1 MNQKLH
7 FFIGKGG
14 VGKSTSS
21 AISAIYLS
29 NNKIKTLLVSI
40 DPAHNQ
46 RDLFNKDFSEK
57 KMKINDYLSV
67 IEVDESFWI
76 KKYLAQVK
84 KEVNETY
91 TYQTAFN
98 LDKYFKILKYS
109 PGIEEYALLLAI
121 ENVLKKNLD
130 VEYIIFDMPPT
141 ALTLKIFS
149 LPLTTSVW
157 LEELLKLRLEIY
169 KKKEIISKIKLGKI
183 EIETDKVKNSL
194 DRMIIHYSI
203 LRELFLSDKVLINIV
218 KNPDIL
224 SLSESIR
231 LISKI
236 RDLEMHINSIIINK
250 YDPKISHSKHES
262 YKNEKVVYIKNSEK
276 RLNGFDALSNFADT
290 YKDVFK
296 GLFSIES

>member
-14 VGKSTSS
+14 VGKSTTS
-21 AISAIYLS
+21 AISAIFLS
-29 NNKIKTLLVSI
+29 NQKIKTLLVSI

-57 KMKINDYLSV
+57 KTKINDYLSV
-67 IEVDESFWI
+67 IEVEESFWI
-76 KKYLAQVK
+76 KKYLAKVK
-84 KEVNETY
+84 KDVNETY

-98 LDKYFKILKYS
+98 LEKYFNILQYS

-121 ENVLKKNLD
+121 ENVLKKNLEA
-130 VEYIIFDMPPT
+130 EYIIFDMPPT

-149 LPLTTSVW
+149 LPLTTSIW

-169 KKKEIISKIKLGKI
+169 KKREIISKIKLGKI

-194 DRMIIHYSI
+194 DKMIIHYSA
-203 LRELFLSDKVLINIV
+203 LKQLFLSENFLINVV

-236 RDLEMHINSIIINK
+236 RELKMHINSVIINK
-250 YDPKISHSKHES
+250 FNPKISHKKHES
-262 YKNEKVVYIKNSEK
+262 YKDEKVVYIVHNEK
-276 RLNGFDALSNFADT
+276 RLNGFDSLSDFANDNQNIFR
-290 YKDVFK
+290 K
-296 GLFSIES
+296 LFF

>member
-14 VGKSTSS
+14 VGKSTTS
-21 AISAIYLS
+21 AISAIHLS

-46 RDLFNKDFSEK
+46 RDLFAKNFSEK
-57 KMKINDYLSV
+57 KTKMNDYLSV
-67 IEVDESFWI
+67 IEVDEAFWI
-76 KKYLAQVK
+76 KKYLAKVK
-84 KEVNETY
+84 KDVNETY

-98 LDKYFKILKYS
+98 LDKYFNILQYS

-121 ENVLKKNLD
+121 ENVFKKNLD
-130 VEYIIFDMPPT
+130 AEYIIFDMPPT

-203 LRELFLSDKVLINIV
+203 LKVLFLSDKVLINIV

-231 LISKI
+231 LIEKI
-236 RDLEMHINSIIINK
+236 REFGMHINSVIINK
-250 YDPKISHSKHES
+250 YNPEVSHIKHET
-262 YKNEKVVYIKNSEK
+262 YANEKVIFIKHNEK
-276 RLNGFDALSNFADT
+276 NLIGFDALSEFANHH
-290 YKDVFK
+290 KEVFNY
-296 GLFSIES
+296 LFVK